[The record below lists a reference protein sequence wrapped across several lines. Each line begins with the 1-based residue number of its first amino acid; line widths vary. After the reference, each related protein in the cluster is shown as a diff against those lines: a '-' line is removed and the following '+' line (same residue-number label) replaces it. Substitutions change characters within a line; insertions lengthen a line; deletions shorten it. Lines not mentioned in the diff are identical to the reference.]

1 MQSATSLSNSST
13 LISIYSIAN
22 KSSSTYEY
30 ISVEVLEIVEL
41 VLDDSIYAKVT
52 NIISQIRENLTK
64 FLNQLFLLSVVL

>member
-13 LISIYSIAN
+13 LKSIYSIAN